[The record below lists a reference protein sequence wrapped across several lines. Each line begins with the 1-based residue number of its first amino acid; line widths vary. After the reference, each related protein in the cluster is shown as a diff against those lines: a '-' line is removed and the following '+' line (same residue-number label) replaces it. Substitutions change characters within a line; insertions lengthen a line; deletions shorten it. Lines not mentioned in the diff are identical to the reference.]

1 MKKISIIIPVYNVE
15 NYLRRCIESI
25 LNQTFSDFELILV
38 DDGSSDNS
46 GNICDYYATKD
57 NRIRVIHKSNGG
69 VSSARNVGIANVDGE
84 WLTFIDADDYV
95 APDLLHDYVENM
107 ANTDLLIQG
116 FSYNAER
123 DVAIEA
129 RLMDGKDVIYKFLN
143 IDSEICGFVWNKLY
157 KTELIKNNNI
167 RFNEKMVMIEDHLFN
182 HNYVA
187 YCKSIKILNK
197 VNYIY
202 IRHEGASC
210 FRNHKYST
218 LKNTVT
224 SFNDFYNAIID
235 GEPETVLKNKAVI
248 HYYGLDVLR
257 LTYKEK
263 IDRIERLSFI
273 NYLKQ
278 ENNRNPKI
286 YSFKAS
292 KRNKLITYLVIHFP
306 SLIADTV
313 LICANKIFG
322 K

>member
-1 MKKISIIIPVYNVE
+1 MISIIIPVYKVE
-15 NYLRRCIESI
+15 SYLGRCIESI
-25 LNQTFSDFELILV
+25 LNQTFNDFELILV
-38 DDGSSDNS
+38 DDGSPDNS
-46 GNICDYYATKD
+46 GKICDYYALND
-57 NRIRVIHKSNGG
+57 SRVKVVHKENGG
-69 VSSARNVGIANVDGE
+69 VSSARNVGIEQADGE

-95 APDLLHDYVENM
+95 SPNLLRDYIENIE
-107 ANTDLLIQG
+107 NSDLLIQG
-116 FSYNAER
+116 FSYNAKKNVSMENR
-123 DVAIEA
+123 LIEG
-129 RLMDGKDVIYKFLN
+129 DKVIYEFLR

-167 RFNEKMVMIEDHLFN
+167 RFNEKMAMIEDHLFN
-182 HNYVA
+182 HNYVV

-218 LKNTVT
+218 LKNTVI

-235 GEPETVLKNKAVI
+235 GEPETILKNKAI
-248 HYYGLDVLR
+248 IYYYGLDVLR

-278 ENNRNPKI
+278 QNNHNPNI

-306 SLIADTV
+306 SLIADSV
-313 LICANKIFG
+313 LLGANKIFG